1 VLLNLPEFPQT
12 EQDAEN
18 ILRFVRSQRDECQ
31 LIKDAAEQSVH
42 QCILRLQILQR
53 NAGDTNDTTILGLAD
68 LERRR
73 EALALAEDTVA
84 AADLRVGA
92 VRTLLRRNALPLVF
106 PNDAEFRGFPPR
118 PHLAVQDGYRSDDS
132 ECSVTPL
139 TESERRVEGERMWG
153 AGSL

>member
-1 VLLNLPEFPQT
+1 MLLNLPGFPQT

-18 ILRFVRSQRDECQ
+18 ILRFVRSQRDECL

-42 QCILRLQILQR
+42 QCILQLQILQR
-53 NAGDTNDTTILGLAD
+53 NAGASNDVTILGLAD

-73 EALALAEDTVA
+73 EALARAEDTLA

-106 PNDAEFRGFPPR
+106 SDDAEFRGFPPR

-139 TESERRVEGERMWG
+139 SESERIVEGERMWG
-153 AGSL
+153 VESL

>member
-1 VLLNLPEFPQT
+1 VLLNLPGFPET

-18 ILRFVRSQRDECQ
+18 ILRFVRSQRDECL

-42 QCILRLQILQR
+42 QRILQLQILQR
-53 NAGDTNDTTILGLAD
+53 NAGDSNNVTILGLAD

-73 EALALAEDTVA
+73 EALARAEDTLA

-92 VRTLLRRNALPLVF
+92 VRTLLRGNALPLVF

-118 PHLAVQDGYRSDDS
+118 PHLAIQDGYRSDDS
-132 ECSVTPL
+132 ECSVSAL
-139 TESERRVEGERMWG
+139 SESELRVEGERMRVVQ
-153 AGSL
+153 SL